1 MSQGVLMKEKDK
13 RYSILQNFSYCVKA
27 TMQNYPRLMILC
39 LLVIIINAIIP
50 IVSTFLPKVVID
62 EITTRKTLPHLLLIT
77 GVFTATLAFGAGIQ
91 KFLDRLIYWH
101 KYKMNIYFLKMVTCK
116 SLTTDY
122 CNQEDEHFRNLQSES
137 FASCNGNFSYYA
149 QIYDAIVKFVSNLIG
164 FAAFFGI
171 LIGLNPMLIVFLVIT
186 TLISFSLNK
195 KIIKWEEANNE
206 EKRSYEQKMQYITRV
221 SGDIK
226 AAKDIRVYNMVLWL
240 NQVYQ
245 KNMEGLNKWYK
256 RYTAK
261 IFKVSISDS
270 VFSLLREGITYTYLL
285 SLVLKNNLTVAD
297 FVLYFNVV
305 TGFTV
310 WLNSI
315 LGQVNTLNRLNISIN
330 RFRSFMEYPERY
342 CKCNNIEIKDID
354 MPHTIELKNV
364 SFKYNDNSDNI
375 LNNINLIINPY
386 NHLAIVGLNGAG
398 KTTLVK
404 IICGLIDPTEGQVL
418 YNGIN
423 IKEYNRE
430 EVYKLFGAVF
440 QQFSILPV
448 TIAEIVAEDVAEN
461 VDIDRLERCLNQAG
475 LAEKIRS
482 LKEGVNSKYDKTIWD
497 DGIDLSG
504 GEKQK
509 LLLARALY
517 KNAPIVI
524 LDEPTAALDPIAE
537 RNMYEIY
544 DEAMKSKSTLF
555 ISHRLASTRFCDQ
568 IILLENG
575 TIIEKGT
582 HNELLSKKGKYYE
595 LFETQAKYY
604 KESMEYEN
612 DCKAAL

>member
-1 MSQGVLMKEKDK
+1 MIEKDK
-13 RYSILQNFSYCVKA
+13 KYSNLQNFSYCVKA
-27 TMQNYPRLMILC
+27 TMQNYPRLVILC
-39 LLVIIINAIIP
+39 LLVIVINGMIP

-62 EITTRKTLPHLLLIT
+62 EITTQKSLPHLLLIT
-77 GVFTATLAFGAGIQ
+77 GVLTMTLAFGTGMQ

-101 KYKMNIYFLKMVTCK
+101 KYKMNTYFLKMVTNK
-116 SLTTDY
+116 SLKTDY

-164 FAAFFGI
+164 FVAFFGI
-171 LIGLNPMLIVFLVIT
+171 LIGLNSMLIVFLVIT
-186 TLISFSLNK
+186 TLISFFLNK
-195 KIIKWEEANNE
+195 RIIKWEEANNE

-226 AAKDIRVYNMVLWL
+226 AAKDIRVYDMVSWL
-240 NQVYQ
+240 NHIYQ
-245 KNMEGLNKWYK
+245 KNIDGLNKWYK
-256 RYTAK
+256 RYTTK
-261 IFKVSISDS
+261 IFKVSLSDS
-270 VFSLLREGITYTYLL
+270 TFSLLREGITYAYLL
-285 SLVLKNNLTVAD
+285 HLVLKGNLTVAE

-315 LGQVNTLNRLNISIN
+315 LGQINTLNRLNISIN
-330 RFRSFMEYPERY
+330 RFRSFIEYPERY
-342 CKCNNIEIKDID
+342 CKCNNIEIKNINI
-354 MPHTIELKNV
+354 PHTIELRNV
-364 SFKYNDNSDNI
+364 NFKYNDDSDNI

-418 YNGIN
+418 YDGID

-448 TIAEIVAEDVAEN
+448 TIAEIVAEDIAEN
-461 VDIDRLERCLNQAG
+461 VDADRLEKCLEQSG
-475 LAEKIRS
+475 LSEKIRS
-482 LKEGVNSKYDKTIWD
+482 LKEGANSKYDRTMWD

-524 LDEPTAALDPIAE
+524 LDEPTAALDPISE

-544 DEAMKSKSTLF
+544 DEAMKSKSTIF

-582 HNELLSKKGKYYE
+582 HNELLSNKGKYYE

-604 KESMEYEN
+604 RESGEYEN
-612 DCKAAL
+612 DHKTAL

>member
-1 MSQGVLMKEKDK
+1 MVEKDK
-13 RYSILQNFSYCVKA
+13 KYSVLQNFSYCVKA
-27 TMQNYPRLMILC
+27 TMQNYPRLVILC
-39 LLVIIINAIIP
+39 LLVIVINGMIP

-62 EITTRKTLPHLLLIT
+62 EITTQKSLSHLLLIT
-77 GVFTATLAFGAGIQ
+77 GVLTVTLAFGTGMQ

-101 KYKMNIYFLKMVTCK
+101 KYKMNTYFLKMVTNK
-116 SLTTDY
+116 SLKTDY

-164 FAAFFGI
+164 FVAFFGI

-186 TLISFSLNK
+186 TLISFFLNK
-195 KIIKWEEANNE
+195 RIIKWEEANNE

-226 AAKDIRVYNMVLWL
+226 AAKDIRVYDMVSWL
-240 NQVYQ
+240 NHIYQ
-245 KNMEGLNKWYK
+245 KNIDGLNKWYK
-256 RYTAK
+256 RYTTK
-261 IFKVSISDS
+261 IFKVSLSDS
-270 VFSLLREGITYTYLL
+270 TFSLLREGITYAYLL
-285 SLVLKNNLTVAD
+285 HLVLKGNLTVAE

-330 RFRSFMEYPERY
+330 RFRSFIEYPERY
-342 CKCNNIEIKDID
+342 CKCNNIEIKNINI
-354 MPHTIELKNV
+354 PHTIELRNV
-364 SFKYNDNSDNI
+364 NFKYNDDSDNI

-418 YNGIN
+418 YDGID

-448 TIAEIVAEDVAEN
+448 TIAEIVAEDIAEN
-461 VDIDRLERCLNQAG
+461 VDADRLEKCLEQSG
-475 LAEKIRS
+475 LSEKIRS
-482 LKEGVNSKYDKTIWD
+482 LKEGANSKYDRTMWD

-524 LDEPTAALDPIAE
+524 LDEPTAALDPISE

-544 DEAMKSKSTLF
+544 DEAMKSKSTIF

-575 TIIEKGT
+575 AIIEKGT
-582 HNELLSKKGKYYE
+582 HNELLNNKGKYYE

-604 KESMEYEN
+604 RESGEYEN
-612 DCKAAL
+612 DHKTAL